1 MSYYD
6 LSYPKA
12 DMQVFNHHN
21 HNAAD
26 IVTANEPISD
36 KRYLPDLFLWV
47 LENYKVKRGQQMIV
61 SKNDNIGKGNTVKS
75 KSKGVEDEG
84 NRMSSKSN
92 NGKGENISIAKLMK
106 KTGRNEL
113 LAVVFHLGGSFATR
127 VLDTRGL
134 FKLMR
139 LRQLF
144 ITCAVMAMIGA
155 FLSGTFAVLHSDRNL
170 AISATLYYVT
180 T

>member
-6 LSYPKA
+6 LSDPRA

-21 HNAAD
+21 HNAVD
-26 IVTANEPISD
+26 IVSANEPISD
-36 KRYLPDLFLWV
+36 ER
-47 LENYKVKRGQQMIV
+47 
-61 SKNDNIGKGNTVKS
+61 
-75 KSKGVEDEG
+75 
-84 NRMSSKSN
+84 
-92 NGKGENISIAKLMK
+92 
-106 KTGRNEL
+106 
-113 LAVVFHLGGSFATR
+113 LAIIFHLGGSFATR

-144 ITCAVMAMIGA
+144 ITCAMMAMIGA

-170 AISATLYYVT
+170 AISACVVPVAMSAYLVLCNNIESLTLFGWKMEQKIDNFSDKR
-180 T
+180 